1 MNYNTT
7 HASRKR
13 LTPQKLA
20 LALMIGVALTF
31 MIILPLVPRN
41 KDVVDVTAPLPDQLR
56 QGTKAPVTLKVPV
69 ETAKGPIEN
78 QQGERIRKQVE
89 EEEEDDDDDD
99 DDDDTNVKKKA
110 TKAKNAKHI
119 TTKKPINNDN
129 DNDDNDDDDD
139 IIDKAVVDEI
149 NRKNTIKKKQ
159 QEENEDKTFDQ
170 EQQKMVELL
179 KKRQDGATYEAI
191 YPTEKPSPRGMVYY
205 PKSYQNFGV
214 CPSDTDISSYINIF
228 EPQNGGL
235 TIFHFGTG
243 GHHIVGLTNHQRV
256 NPNFVIGIT
265 ASPAEYQSYIEL
277 CLKDGSLGKDYVVY
291 FGDIYNLQPQFL
303 PPLDIASMPHIGEY
317 YDPTKGR
324 EANITVKGANVDR
337 SKYAALDDK
346 SLLDLIVDKLVPG
359 GRLLIYTRSHG
370 ASLTTDLLQNL
381 IYEKKVLRY
390 KQMHGSIA
398 VYTKIGELK
407 KNDGVAD
414 DDDVPEENN

>member
-7 HASRKR
+7 HMGRKR

-31 MIILPLVPRN
+31 MVILPLVPRT
-41 KDVVDVTAPLPDQLR
+41 KDVVDVTAPLPDQLL
-56 QGTKAPVTLKVPV
+56 QGTQLPVAPP
-69 ETAKGPIEN
+69 APIETEN
-78 QQGERIRKQVE
+78 TPAKHKVE
-89 EEEEDDDDDD
+89 EHIKKHTEENDDDDDD
-99 DDDDTNVKKKA
+99 DDDN
-110 TKAKNAKHI
+110 
-119 TTKKPINNDN
+119 
-129 DNDDNDDDDD
+129 DNDDDDF
-139 IIDKAVVDEI
+139 
-149 NRKNTIKKKQ
+149 IKKNKNNNVVTKKNKQ
-159 QEENEDKTFDQ
+159 VEHEENTFDH
-170 EQQKMVELL
+170 EKQKLDELL
-179 KKRQDGATYEAI
+179 KRRQEGATFEAI

-214 CPSDTDISSYINIF
+214 CPSDTDISSYINTY
-228 EPQNGGL
+228 EPSLGGL

-243 GHHIVGLTNHQRV
+243 GHHIVGLTNHQRMH
-256 NPNFVIGIT
+256 PNFVIGIT

-277 CLKDGSLGKDYVVY
+277 CLKDGSLGKDYIVY

-337 SKYAALDDK
+337 SQYAALDDK
-346 SLLDLIVDKLVPG
+346 TLLDLIVDKLVPG

-370 ASLTTDLLQNL
+370 ASLTTDLLQSL
-381 IYEKKVLRY
+381 IYEKRVLKY

-398 VYTKIGELK
+398 IYTKVGEIS
-407 KNDGVAD
+407 KNNGFEDEG
-414 DDDVPEENN
+414 DVTDENN

>member
-1 MNYNTT
+1 MNYNSA

-31 MIILPLVPRN
+31 MVILPLVPRN

-56 QGTKAPVTLKVPV
+56 QSTKLPVTLKTPI
-69 ETAKGPIEN
+69 ETTKGPIEN
-78 QQGERIRKQVE
+78 QQEERIRKQVE
-89 EEEEDDDDDD
+89 EEEEEEDDDEEDDANDAIKKKLTKAKTTTKKLIIDDDDDD
-99 DDDDTNVKKKA
+99 DDDD
-110 TKAKNAKHI
+110 
-119 TTKKPINNDN
+119 
-129 DNDDNDDDDD
+129 
-139 IIDKAVVDEI
+139 IIDKTLTR
-149 NRKNTIKKKQ
+149 RKNKNNKKKQ
-159 QEENEDKTFDQ
+159 QQQQEEEDEDKTFDQ

-214 CPSDTDISSYINIF
+214 CPSDTDISSYINIY
-228 EPQNGGL
+228 ETPKGGL

-398 VYTKIGELK
+398 IYTKIGELK
-407 KNDGVAD
+407 KNEDNDDG
-414 DDDVPEENN
+414 DVPEENN